1 MPSSSYQFGEFEL
14 DSARFELRRGQDV
27 VKLERIPMELLVLLL
42 EKNGNVVSRQEIID
56 RLWGKDVYLDT
67 EHGINTAIRKIRQ
80 ALRDDPEDPRFVR
93 TVTGKGYRF
102 IAEAT
107 GIARQNGNGATGTLQ
122 EEPAAVGPS
131 GSDNTQPADVGK
143 RTVAPT
149 RSTKPRRIALAG
161 AGLVCLAAAIAWGVR
176 SFRRSEAKLS
186 AAQIHSVAVLPIDNL
201 SADPAQ
207 EYFADGMT
215 DELITML
222 AKNSSLRVVSRTSV
236 MQYKK
241 VRRPLREIAQE
252 LGVDG
257 IVEGSLLRNGSKVH
271 LTVQLIQ
278 APLDVHLWADSY
290 DRDQEGVASLP
301 REVALSIARQVKR
314 TRPQA
319 GSQRAIKAEAH
330 DAYLMGRYYW
340 FSDDPTRSLGYFQK
354 AIELQPD
361 YAAAWSGLADA
372 ETVRAVDGEVPAAEV
387 RERSEAAAR
396 KALEL
401 DDQLADAH
409 KSMAGML
416 LFLKWDAESAQQE
429 SARAIELDP
438 NNAEAH
444 HLRAYILEALNRK
457 DEALEEQK
465 IATGLDPVT
474 RPWAMS
480 LLLVRLH
487 RFDDAIQEAHMRL
500 EARPGDPLLHG
511 VLFQAYHFKGMDQEA
526 GREIEL
532 EREVAGAHDPAVRA
546 HNTIAKG
553 GLRAFFEGILKVDLE
568 QAKKGYWSP
577 YAFAHDY
584 ARLGDK
590 EQTILWLQ
598 RAYQERVPWLVFV
611 QDEPI
616 FDFVH
621 SDPRFQE
628 MVGNMGLALHSAPG
642 KT

>member
-1 MPSSSYQFGEFEL
+1 LGVPSSSYKFGEFEL
-14 DSARFELRRGQDV
+14 DSARFELRRGLDV
-27 VKLERIPMELLVLLL
+27 VRLERIPMELLVLLL
-42 EKNGNVVSRQEIID
+42 EKDGNVVSRQEIID

-107 GIARQNGNGATGTLQ
+107 GIERQNGNGAVGSLRAESPTAGVSEGDGEARSSAPGTERAAAFSSTAWRRVALVTVLGVCAV
-122 EEPAAVGPS
+122 AAV
-131 GSDNTQPADVGK
+131 AWVVGK
-143 RTVAPT
+143 SQSRLDPV
-149 RSTKPRRIALAG
+149 
-161 AGLVCLAAAIAWGVR
+161 
-176 SFRRSEAKLS
+176 
-186 AAQIHSVAVLPIDNL
+186 QIHSIAVLPIDNL

-222 AKNSSLRVVSRTSV
+222 AKNTSLRVVSRTSV

-241 VRRPLREIAQE
+241 AHRPLREIAQE

-301 REVALSIARQVKR
+301 REVALSIARQVKS
-314 TRPQA
+314 TRRQA

-340 FSDDPTRSLGYFQK
+340 FSDDPTRGLGYFQK

-372 ETVRAVDGEVPAAEV
+372 EGVRAVDGEAPAAEV

-401 DDQLADAH
+401 DDQLADSH
-409 KSMAGML
+409 KSMAGVL

-500 EARPGDPLLHG
+500 GARPGEPLHG

-526 GREIEL
+526 GRQIEL
-532 EREVAGAHDPAVRA
+532 QREAAGDHDAAVRA

-553 GLRAFFEGILKVDLE
+553 GLRAFFEGILKFDLQ
-568 QAKKGYWSP
+568 QAKKGYLSP
-577 YAFAHDY
+577 YDFAHDY
-584 ARLGDK
+584 ARLGDR

-598 RAYQERVPWLVFV
+598 RAYQERVPWLIFV

-621 SDPRFQE
+621 SDSRFQE
-628 MVGNMGLALHSAPG
+628 IVRNMNLAPQSAG
-642 KT
+642 RS